1 MNKAQERFYRLFRL
15 TIGATIHQ
23 SIKLIWEGE
32 ENIPLKGGAVVI
44 CNHRSDLDPIVLSL
58 IINRPVNWFAGKYLF
73 NMKLLGEFLK
83 GIGAIPIS
91 PKRRVVEEAFAKGVE
106 YLKDG
111 QLLGIFPEGWDKIDS
126 QQKLTLGNFHTGFV
140 RLAIMGNV
148 PVVPISLK
156 SIEEIEANNLVNTD
170 DRYKFGFPDELKGQ
184 DKRIVYK
191 KAKIKIGKPM
201 QIKIKL
207 DDFDEDKNHKRLTA
221 QAIRFKK
228 ILEGMLKI

>member
-32 ENIPLKGGAVVI
+32 ENIPREDGAVVI
-44 CNHRSDLDPIVLSL
+44 CNHRSDLDPLVLSL
-58 IINRPVNWFAGKYLF
+58 VIDRPMNWFAGKYLF
-73 NMKLLGEFLK
+73 NMKLLGEFLN

-106 YLKDG
+106 CLKDG

-126 QQKLTLGNFHTGFV
+126 KERLAMGNFHTGFV
-140 RLAIMGNV
+140 RLAILGNV
-148 PVVPISLK
+148 PVVPMCLK

-201 QIKIKL
+201 QIKVKL
-207 DDFDEDKNHKRLTA
+207 DELDEDKNHKRLTV
-221 QAIRFKK
+221 QAKRFKK
-228 ILEGMLKI
+228 IIGEMLKN